1 MDDIHS
7 RYQRR
12 LEELHVLE
20 TSYKNHQPN
29 TSASRERLLEGLPK
43 VGILQE
49 IRNDI
54 HRCNVNKST
63 CYCCCVVVVVVGG
76 CGVLWLLRWERWE
89 CVPAVKGRIQ
99 SMKLPKPSATRPSMH
114 PASAPS
120 PVANWRYIAFL
131 RGNPLC
137 RRIAKSPIS

>member
-1 MDDIHS
+1 MSLFGCYSFKIA
-7 RYQRR
+7 R

-49 IRNDI
+49 FRNDI
-54 HRCNVNKST
+54 HRRNVNKST
-63 CYCCCVVVVVVGG
+63 CWCCCGCCWLLWGVVVVEVGEG
-76 CGVLWLLRWERWE
+76 GR
-89 CVPAVKGRIQ
+89 VPAVKGRIH

-120 PVANWRYIAFL
+120 PVANWRYMAFL